1 MPTSIAFLLLST
13 LLLSFTFH
21 ASGLTLIQLPRNK
34 RTLTF
39 RSGQQLIYRNS
50 LSSASLPPT
59 LKTGD
64 ICLLKTFPDPQGQ
77 YDDIGIGVY
86 NEESMYAIRILAHHN
101 SELYKTLEGGELT
114 DEEIVY
120 SIFSRKLRAAQSS
133 RLSLGLPSPSTDSYR
148 LLNGEGD
155 GLSGLSLDVYGP
167 TLTVAMSSAAYVE
180 IHKET
185 IMRCLKDVLECEDVV
200 WKRTENRL
208 MQDGFVGE
216 EEEEVVVER
225 KEQNIILENGIKYYI
240 QPVGSQ
246 KTGFYTDQRS
256 NRELVSGLAEGKT
269 VLDLCCF
276 VGAFSLNAAVNGGA
290 KKCTGVDSSK
300 DAVAAAQENAELN
313 GVDNCEFIAMGIE
326 AYMKDAIS
334 RGLEYDIVI
343 LDPPKLAPTVKSLE
357 RASRKYHALNRDA
370 LKLVNKKSGG
380 VLMTCTCSS
389 AMSTM
394 NGGQYFLN
402 TIQRASLAAG
412 REITLHGRSHAAACH
427 STSPLEGSSNYLTA
441 ALIGVAAEE

>member
-1 MPTSIAFLLLST
+1 MTRYFI
-13 LLLSFTFH
+13 
-21 ASGLTLIQLPRNK
+21 LT
-34 RTLTF
+34 
-39 RSGQQLIYRNS
+39 
-50 LSSASLPPT
+50 
-59 LKTGD
+59 
-64 ICLLKTFPDPQGQ
+64 KTFQPDP
-77 YDDIGIGVY
+77 
-86 NEESMYAIRILAHHN
+86 R
-101 SELYKTLEGGELT
+101 
-114 DEEIVY
+114 
-120 SIFSRKLRAAQSS
+120 FSQ
-133 RLSLGLPSPSTDSYR
+133 
-148 LLNGEGD
+148 
-155 GLSGLSLDVYGP
+155 
-167 TLTVAMSSAAYVE
+167 
-180 IHKET
+180 
-185 IMRCLKDVLECEDVV
+185 
-200 WKRTENRL
+200 
-208 MQDGFVGE
+208 
-216 EEEEVVVER
+216 
-225 KEQNIILENGIKYYI
+225 NGIKYYI

-300 DAVAAAQENAELN
+300 VRTVRVVASPPPPNSNSSNFNHIQDAVAAAQKNAELN

-412 REITLHGRSHAAACH
+412 RDIKLHGRSHGAACN